1 MLDMMIQL
9 MGFVAQNERD
19 KIRERQVQGIKLA
32 KAKGVYE
39 GGTIKYS
46 RNSKDPKNR
55 LILETVINMLKS
67 NNYSISA
74 IARKVGI
81 SR

>member
-1 MLDMMIQL
+1 MY
-9 MGFVAQNERD
+9 G
-19 KIRERQVQGIKLA
+19 
-32 KAKGVYE
+32 
-39 GGTIKYS
+39 

-55 LILETVINMLKS
+55 LILETVVNMLKS

-81 SR
+81 SRQQIYRIKKREELTKSQEETTNGI